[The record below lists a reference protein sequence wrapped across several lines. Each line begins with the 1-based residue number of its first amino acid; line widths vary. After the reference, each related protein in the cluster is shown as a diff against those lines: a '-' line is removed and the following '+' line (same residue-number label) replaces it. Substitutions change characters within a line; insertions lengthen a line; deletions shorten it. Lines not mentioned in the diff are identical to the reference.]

1 MSLQSTVYSAQSP
14 APLTLFTPAGP
25 RTSHQDNNGSVVRFS
40 KQALLQ
46 IVTHQRQTWNSLS
59 GAATGQT
66 SLGRGHTWPLPAEA
80 GLSTSILNF

>member
-1 MSLQSTVYSAQSP
+1 MSESTVYSAQSP

-25 RTSHQDNNGSVVRFS
+25 RAPHQHQDNGSVVRFS

-46 IVTHQRQTWNSLS
+46 IVTHQRQSWSSVS

-66 SLGRGHTWPLPAEA
+66 SPGRGPVTRGHYQQRRVSARV
-80 GLSTSILNF
+80 F